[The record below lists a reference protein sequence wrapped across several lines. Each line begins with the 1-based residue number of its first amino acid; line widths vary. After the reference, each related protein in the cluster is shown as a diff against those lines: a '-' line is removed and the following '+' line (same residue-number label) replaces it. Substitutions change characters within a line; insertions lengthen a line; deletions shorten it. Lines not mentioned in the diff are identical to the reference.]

1 MKIKQKEAGFGPFFK
16 KNKLLILKMGHPRPL
31 FRLFSSLKT
40 NKQQIVVKKVHS
52 VYRALDQGSKMF
64 LLISFS
70 N

>member
-40 NKQQIVVKKVHS
+40 KKQQIVVKKVHS
-52 VYRALDQGSKMF
+52 VYGALDQGSKF
-64 LLISFS
+64 LLISFF